1 MNKACR
7 QTDKAHCTHIQPD
20 GRSKGKSNMSLS
32 GQLKTMDLAEVLQ
45 WVTIGKKTG
54 SMAFVQDKTKVF
66 IYFRDGLI
74 VSSRSNDPTKQLGQ
88 FLLFQGKISEPDL
101 KRAFEL
107 HLQTGVILGKI
118 LVDENLVCRDDV
130 EEVLK
135 TRTAEV
141 VYDLFLWEDGYF
153 QFTAGRYNQ
162 DDLIQIKM
170 DINSLLFEGIRRKD
184 EWGRIREVFPSNNTV
199 LALRPNV
206 DLKTL
211 NLTPLQKKLIYLLT
225 LKKTISEIILE
236 LHGSDF
242 LVNFELFQMY
252 EKDMVEVLE
261 TIEPVVEV
269 KPAQLFDKG
278 LDLMSAHSYREA
290 ITVFKEVLYL
300 DPQNSW
306 ASEQIEQAETA
317 ICQDFYQVT
326 PTTKIPYFLV
336 PESALFQYSFTNE
349 EGFIVSRINGTWD
362 IKSIVM
368 LSPMREI
375 DILCVVEKLVEMQI
389 VDFR

>member
-1 MNKACR
+1 
-7 QTDKAHCTHIQPD
+7 
-20 GRSKGKSNMSLS
+20 MSLS
-32 GQLKTMDLAEVLQ
+32 GRLKTMDLSEVLQ
-45 WVTIGKKTG
+45 WVAIGKKTG
-54 SMAFVQDKTKVF
+54 SMAFVHDKTKVF

-101 KRAFEL
+101 KRAFEF
-107 HLQTGVILGKI
+107 HVKTGVILGKI

-130 EEVLK
+130 EEALK

-141 VYDLFLWEDGYF
+141 VYDLFLWDDGHF

-162 DDLIQIKM
+162 DDLVQIKM

-184 EWGRIREVFPSNNTV
+184 EWGRIREVFPSDNTL
-199 LALRPNV
+199 LALRPSV

-211 NLTPLQKKLIYLLT
+211 SLTPLQKKLTYLLT
-225 LKKTISEIILE
+225 LKKTISEIVLE
-236 LHGSDF
+236 LHGSNF

-252 EKDMVEVLE
+252 EKDLVEVLE
-261 TIEPVVEV
+261 TVEPSIEVN
-269 KPAQLFDKG
+269 PAQLFNQG
-278 LDLMSAHSYREA
+278 LDLMTAHSYRQA
-290 ITVFKEVLYL
+290 IAVFQEILQL

-306 ASEQIEQAETA
+306 AAEQIEQAETA
-317 ICQDFYQVT
+317 ICQEFYQVT
-326 PTTKIPYFLV
+326 PVTKTPYFLI
-336 PESALFQYSFTNE
+336 PENALFQYDFTNE

-375 DILCVVEKLVEMQI
+375 DILRVIEKLVEMQI
-389 VDFR
+389 IDFR